1 MLFDSINVA
10 DRDWAGNPGA
20 DFAFL
25 SNLHKRQLPFSFQE
39 GEVSYT
45 VVMDDYQWLPEKRS
59 NVSGFQGTF
68 VAVLREI
75 L

>member
-1 MLFDSINVA
+1 MLFDMVNVA
-10 DRDWAGNPGA
+10 DRDWSGNPGA
-20 DFAFL
+20 DFTFL
-25 SNLHKRQLPFSFQE
+25 LDLHKRQLPFTFQE
-39 GEVSYT
+39 SEISYT

-59 NVSGFQGTF
+59 KVSGFQGTF

>member
-10 DRDWAGNPGA
+10 DRDWAGNPSA
-20 DFAFL
+20 DFEFL
-25 SNLHKRQLPFSFQE
+25 SGLHKRQLPFTYQE
-39 GEVSYT
+39 GEISYT
-45 VVMDDYQWLPEKRS
+45 VVMDDYQWLPEKLS
-59 NVSGFQGTF
+59 NVDGWQGTF